1 MHYSIILVYRG
12 YICMYRMVRLLSILP
27 ARMDILQLLT
37 FCFKMYRQMSI
48 SVRRYGIQILREL
61 M

>member
-1 MHYSIILVYRG
+1 
-12 YICMYRMVRLLSILP
+12 MYRMVRLLSILP

-37 FCFKMYRQMSI
+37 FFLKTYRQMSI

-61 M
+61 VKCMYLF